1 MLTGC
6 FWGVAGQFVEWGEGV
21 AFLSE
26 VEGLKPLRCTQMSM
40 EKKLR
45 RKSEH
50 GSHSSVYKVLQYVV
64 SNSSVQYLEDYRY

>member
-1 MLTGC
+1 
-6 FWGVAGQFVEWGEGV
+6 
-21 AFLSE
+21 
-26 VEGLKPLRCTQMSM
+26 MSM

-64 SNSSVQYLEDYRY
+64 SNSSVQYLEDYRYWNKSLVHNIWLLQEDLNATAETNSLLSAVV